1 MPRRL
6 PIEQMYDALM
16 LTIDDSHVHSVM
28 GAFGLNGSILD
39 AANLAWK
46 VGLVAKDKARLD
58 VLMPTYNSERRK
70 HAVRIIE
77 VSGSYLRF
85 VCGSVLPLPNLRDL
99 DALKADDERR
109 ALLSNGSGEPV
120 VKLTN
125 GHAESKITST
135 TNGTKQNSEVDGHHG
150 PGNSQAEDLE
160 FLGGFFK
167 AHGQFLLGVDCPYD
181 ESAVA
186 SPSTDLS
193 PASGAPPAIRVKNG
207 VRVPNPRLC
216 FSSAES
222 GYLYDKLAGPPRF
235 HLVLFASSLAGTEV
249 RRRVDAFFGYL
260 NSPESFYARFGGSD
274 RFHVVVVLKMLPF
287 EWHEA
292 NEDAGLTAIRDAL
305 PAGTTVL
312 FDDRAPDEDAH
323 TAWGANHLTGGV
335 AVIRPDLWVAL
346 TAYPDEMEAV
356 SGFFEG
362 FLL

>member
-1 MPRRL
+1 
-6 PIEQMYDALM
+6 
-16 LTIDDSHVHSVM
+16 M

-46 VGLVAKDKARLD
+46 VGLVAKNQARLD
-58 VLMPTYNSERRK
+58 VLLPTYNSERRK

-99 DALKADDERR
+99 DSLKADDEKR
-109 ALLSNGSGEPV
+109 AHLSNGLAGPKVNGTGGGGIDFKTSSASTKDTKTTEEKTGEV
-120 VKLTN
+120 N
-125 GHAESKITST
+125 GH
-135 TNGTKQNSEVDGHHG
+135 NNHHG
-150 PGNSQAEDLE
+150 PGNTQAEDLE

-181 ESAVA
+181 ESPIA
-186 SPSTDLS
+186 SSSAGFPRSS
-193 PASGAPPAIRVKNG
+193 SRPPAILVKDG
-207 VRVPNPRLC
+207 VRAPNPRLM
-216 FSSAES
+216 FSSVES

-249 RRRVDAFFGYL
+249 RRRVSAFFSYL
-260 NSPESFYARFGGSD
+260 DGPESFYARFGGPNC
-274 RFHVVVVLKMLPF
+274 FHVVVVLKMLPF

-292 NEDAGLTAIRDAL
+292 SGDAGLDAIKDAL
-305 PAGTTVL
+305 PAGATVL

-323 TAWGANHLTGGV
+323 TSWGANHLTGGV

-346 TAYPDEMEAV
+346 TAYPDETEVM

-362 FLL
+362 FLV